1 MFLKKNFSPF
11 GTILD
16 MNNLQISV
24 RNKYMNII

>member
-11 GTILD
+11 ETILD

-24 RNKYMNII
+24 RNKYVNII